1 MSKGKI
7 KLFYDKNTGEY
18 NIVFEMEQD
27 TMNLKVHNEK
37 HNEFVRDMV
46 GDSVEVQ
53 KDDIGKKENQSLENR
68 ENNNKKKIKQG

>member
-1 MSKGKI
+1 
-7 KLFYDKNTGEY
+7 
-18 NIVFEMEQD
+18 
-27 TMNLKVHNEK
+27 
-37 HNEFVRDMV
+37 MV